1 MRLKI
6 RIGLLLCLM
15 SAAVISCCAAY
26 RSMHRVSAGA
36 VPEEVY
42 AQFMLGDDSA
52 EYNLRDRNGRVA
64 DYAGRRDKSPLSV
77 TAIET
82 AGLRSADRA
91 MLRGG
96 IPVADTQA
104 LLRLLEDLGS

>member
-1 MRLKI
+1 
-6 RIGLLLCLM
+6 M
-15 SAAVISCCAAY
+15 STPARYRRRSTRSSC
-26 RSMHRVSAGA
+26 SA
-36 VPEEVY
+36 
-42 AQFMLGDDSA
+42 DSA
-52 EYNLRDRNGRVA
+52 EYYLRDSNGRVA
-64 DYAGRRDKSPLSV
+64 VYAGRRDKSPLSV